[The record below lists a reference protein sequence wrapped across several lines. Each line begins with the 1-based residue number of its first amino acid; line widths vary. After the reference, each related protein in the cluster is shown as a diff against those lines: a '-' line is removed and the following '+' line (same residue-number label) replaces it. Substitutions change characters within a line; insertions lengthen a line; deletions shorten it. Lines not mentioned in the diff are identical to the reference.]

1 LGFGQLALADLLT
14 RTLAAEGTAGG
25 QFKLHHPAKADHVIF
40 LFMHG
45 GPSTIDLF
53 DYKPKLAELNGQ
65 PLPIAKPRIVFAKT
79 GNLLQSPWKFQ
90 QHGRSGAWVS
100 ELMPHLSR
108 MVDDVCFVKSLYGT
122 NPSHAAAVQKLVT
135 GSATF
140 VRPSMGS
147 WIVYGLGQ
155 ENQNLP
161 GFISICPDLQSGF
174 SSSAFLPAS
183 FAGAPLGKANCPV
196 DQITFRDTRPAHADP
211 AAQARFAGA
220 LEQANRRHLA
230 AVGPDRALEARIASA
245 ELAFRMQAEAPRAV
259 ATAEESRLTR
269 ELYGLDNAKT
279 SHFGYQCLMA
289 RRLVERGVRFVQCT
303 HTYKWDAHSNLQ
315 AGHAEAA
322 LEVDQPV
329 AALIQDLKQRGLL
342 ERTLVVW
349 AGEFGRTPTAEGNDG
364 RDHNP
369 EGFTI
374 FLAGGGIKP
383 GTSYGA
389 TDDFGYYAAQD
400 KVSVHDLHAT
410 ILHLLGLNHERLT
423 FRYVG
428 RDFRLTDVEG
438 QVIHQI
444 IG

>member
-1 LGFGQLALADLLT
+1 
-14 RTLAAEGTAGG
+14 
-25 QFKLHHPAKADHVIF
+25 
-40 LFMHG
+40 
-45 GPSTIDLF
+45 
-53 DYKPKLAELNGQ
+53 
-65 PLPIAKPRIVFAKT
+65 
-79 GNLLQSPWKFQ
+79 
-90 QHGRSGAWVS
+90 
-100 ELMPHLSR
+100 
-108 MVDDVCFVKSLYGT
+108 
-122 NPSHAAAVQKLVT
+122 
-135 GSATF
+135 
-140 VRPSMGS
+140 
-147 WIVYGLGQ
+147 
-155 ENQNLP
+155 
-161 GFISICPDLQSGF
+161 
-174 SSSAFLPAS
+174 
-183 FAGAPLGKANCPV
+183 
-196 DQITFRDTRPAHADP
+196 
-211 AAQARFAGA
+211 
-220 LEQANRRHLA
+220 
-230 AVGPDRALEARIASA
+230 
-245 ELAFRMQAEAPRAV
+245 
-259 ATAEESRLTR
+259 
-269 ELYGLDNAKT
+269 
-279 SHFGYQCLMA
+279 
-289 RRLVERGVRFVQCT
+289 VQCT